1 MRILNLAIQNMKR
14 SFRNYSSLVF
24 SLSFTI
30 IIFFNFQNLLCSDI
44 FIGLG
49 QHNKDYI
56 EILVQVL
63 SFIMGCFL
71 FFFIW
76 YATNVFLTR
85 RKKEIGIYVFMGL
98 TNQKIGTLYMWE
110 MTIVGLVTLVLG
122 IGLGMITS
130 RLFQMIL
137 LAVSEIAV
145 EIGFHFSLQP
155 VLSTAAVYLVIYL
168 LFVGKGYYHIVK
180 SSVLDMVTAS
190 RQNEFVKQNP
200 ILLVLKALLGTGIL
214 AAGYYIAIKDGGYEV
229 FTNVLSAVILVVAG
243 IYLIFGGLMPL
254 LFQGLAARKRFLYHR
269 ERILWINNVIFRMKK
284 NYRTYAMVCVLM
296 LCSVTVLATSF
307 AFKNR
312 YKNMINFRNTY
323 TFQLL
328 SNQTGLDERARALI
342 EEDNRIAY
350 GNQID
355 ILQLDASLVSA
366 MFEESGYCFV
376 AYSQLKQAAEEVG
389 LSFELPEPASD
400 EVVNVE
406 QLHMLDLFTDKSNI
420 QVTVNGKTYRQIQQ
434 TSVPYLGYLQELLS
448 FYMVNDEEY
457 ERLSQLG
464 IQLHTY
470 NYRIEDIYNFEASR
484 EKLDVL
490 VSNTD
495 ENYTGRI
502 TIDPYNNDIEWI
514 KVSYS
519 LCIFLFMVFIMASG
533 SILFMKL
540 YNDAF
545 EEKDRFIVLMKM
557 GISKKELRRAVSKQ
571 LLAIYAGPF
580 LLMAVSSWFSVHALE
595 KLMVERLLSVNI
607 VSVTVILLF
616 LALCWLI
623 SVPVYLK
630 NAGAE

>member
-1 MRILNLAIQNMKR
+1 
-14 SFRNYSSLVF
+14 
-24 SLSFTI
+24 
-30 IIFFNFQNLLCSDI
+30 
-44 FIGLG
+44 
-49 QHNKDYI
+49 
-56 EILVQVL
+56 
-63 SFIMGCFL
+63 
-71 FFFIW
+71 
-76 YATNVFLTR
+76 
-85 RKKEIGIYVFMGL
+85 
-98 TNQKIGTLYMWE
+98 
-110 MTIVGLVTLVLG
+110 
-122 IGLGMITS
+122 
-130 RLFQMIL
+130 
-137 LAVSEIAV
+137 
-145 EIGFHFSLQP
+145 
-155 VLSTAAVYLVIYL
+155 
-168 LFVGKGYYHIVK
+168 
-180 SSVLDMVTAS
+180 
-190 RQNEFVKQNP
+190 
-200 ILLVLKALLGTGIL
+200 
-214 AAGYYIAIKDGGYEV
+214 
-229 FTNVLSAVILVVAG
+229 
-243 IYLIFGGLMPL
+243 
-254 LFQGLAARKRFLYHR
+254 
-269 ERILWINNVIFRMKK
+269 MKK